1 MTIRI
6 RLIWCLVALAA
17 CGSTATTQS
26 TAVLAITTTT
36 TLVATPMTRESLSPC
51 PQPDVSIAMP
61 PQTVSEVQTV
71 PTDYAD
77 DYTTLPGTSQTVF
90 ANELGTPA
98 MVIIRGALPPTNW
111 VGATERVALR
121 GVTGAIGPLVGEMW
135 SIAWA
140 ESADRCDLYSIYIY
154 PPGTLEDARR
164 VADSAG

>member
-1 MTIRI
+1 MTIRHQ
-6 RLIWCLVALAA
+6 LIWCLVGLAA
-17 CGSTATTQS
+17 CGSTPTIQS
-26 TAVLAITTTT
+26 TTPIVIPTTTAVMAPT
-36 TLVATPMTRESLSPC
+36 TTRPPLPPC
-51 PQPDVSIAMP
+51 PQPDVSIAVP

-77 DYTTLPGTSQTVF
+77 DYTTIPGTSQTVF

-98 MVIIRGALPPTNW
+98 MVIVRGALPPTNW

-121 GVTGAIGPLVGEMW
+121 GATGAVGPLVGAMW
-135 SIAWA
+135 AIAWA

-164 VADSAG
+164 VAESAS